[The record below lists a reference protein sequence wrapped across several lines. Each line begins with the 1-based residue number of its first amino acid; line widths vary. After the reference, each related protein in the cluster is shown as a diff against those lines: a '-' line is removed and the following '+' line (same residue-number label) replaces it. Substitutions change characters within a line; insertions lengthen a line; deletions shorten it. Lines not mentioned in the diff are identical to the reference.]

1 MHSSAPQ
8 LPLGPQGLGGHG
20 ARRWVPPL
28 LGSLLLLA
36 LLGALIWGLTPA
48 APDAQAPLPAA
59 IDQFLCLIAPPAAG
73 ELDPEAAAALTPE
86 QIDAMLLRKG
96 VGPGGVGVEILYAPG
111 WYFTWSERPLPET
124 DRPALAFF
132 MMELVHREEL
142 AGDPPRPL
150 LVADERA
157 VEPLKVRVVSEA
169 DHHRVSLMLFPAY
182 DGVGR
187 PMAGAETAGFSLLM
201 PRQSPDETPF
211 SWGLPLEYG
220 LGVINDAP
228 GHQHGA
234 AALAGPGATSLSG
247 PLVLALLGGMLSALT
262 PCLLQL
268 AAYYT
273 AILAGARAN
282 AEDQARARRQ
292 VLRVGLFFIG
302 GFALVYSLG
311 GLLAGFAGES
321 LQRLGSL
328 EAWVRPTSIVAGVI
342 ILAMALRVALQAGAP
357 LVCRLP
363 MGRLGQ
369 GEAGWRSSL
378 VMGVSFAVGC
388 LSCFSATVLSVL
400 LVYAGALGSPLM
412 GAGLLLVFSLGVGLV
427 FVLAAWLASWVM
439 PLMSALYRYRRL
451 SGTLSAMIMA
461 FFGVLMI
468 TDTFHIVSGYIT
480 LLIER
485 L

>member
-1 MHSSAPQ
+1 MHSPAPR
-8 LPLGPQGLGGHG
+8 LPLGPEGLGDHG
-20 ARRWVPPL
+20 ARRWGPPL
-28 LGSLLLLA
+28 AGSLAPLV
-36 LLGALIWGLTPA
+36 LLGALIRGLTPA
-48 APDAQAPLPAA
+48 TPEAQAPLPAA
-59 IDQFLCLIAPPAAG
+59 IDRFLCLIAPTAAG
-73 ELDPEAAAALTPE
+73 ELDPETAAALTPD

-96 VGPGGVGVEILYAPG
+96 TGPGGVGVELLYAPG

-124 DRPALAFF
+124 EQPALAFF

-142 AGDPPRPL
+142 VGGPPRPL
-150 LVADERA
+150 LVADGRA
-157 VEPLKVRVVSEA
+157 VEALEVRVVSQA
-169 DHHRVSLMLFPAY
+169 PHHRVSQLLFPAY

-187 PMAGAETAGFSLLM
+187 PLVGATTPEFSLVM
-201 PRQSPDETPF
+201 PRQSPGETTLR
-211 SWGLPLEYG
+211 WALPLEYG

-228 GHQHGA
+228 GHQHGTVALPA
-234 AALAGPGATSLSG
+234 ASSLSG
-247 PLVLALLGGMLSALT
+247 PLVLALLGGMLTALT

-273 AILAGARAN
+273 AMLAGTRAGTD
-282 AEDQARARRQ
+282 ERARARRQ
-292 VLRVGLFFIG
+292 LLRVGLFFIG

-328 EAWVRPTSIVAGVI
+328 ETWVRPTSIIAGVV

-357 LVCRLP
+357 LVCKLP
-363 MGRLGQ
+363 MGRFAQ
-369 GEAGWRSSL
+369 GETGWRGSL
-378 VMGVSFAVGC
+378 VMGVTFAVGC

-412 GAGLLLVFSLGVGLV
+412 GAGLLLIFSLGVGLV
-427 FVLAAWLASWVM
+427 FVLAAWLATWVT
-439 PLMSALYRYRRL
+439 PLMDALYRYRRL
-451 SGTLSAMIMA
+451 SGTLSALVMA

-480 LLIER
+480 LFIESF
-485 L
+485 